1 MYAEKFGVG
10 AESTGYGGGSLRKEG
25 KNMLELVFK
34 TLTPGGSA
42 FLGIMSAYALTCVL
56 LHYCGGL
63 LPRDGGRD
71 FAVDGKLS
79 QGKPRGAGF
88 VFVLVFAAAVLL
100 FLPFNRELLIYVILT
115 AAAMLTGFLDD
126 CSKSPWGEYKKG
138 ILDLIISVM
147 VAITYVNFNGST
159 LQIAC
164 LDMEL
169 VFPKLVFGILATVL
183 VWVSINV
190 TNCADG
196 VDGLSATLT
205 SVTLLSFY
213 FTADVT
219 GLAEEYRY
227 MVLLMV
233 ACLLGYLWY
242 NATPSRM
249 MMGDA
254 GSRAMG
260 LFIAVIALRSG
271 HALLYI
277 PFAIVLILDGGL
289 GLMKVAL
296 LRFLKIKILKNTRTP
311 LHDHVRKNLGWS
323 NTQTVFKFAIMQIV
337 VTFAIAC
344 LLRF

>member
-1 MYAEKFGVG
+1 MLDLLFQGMDQGVC
-10 AESTGYGGGSLRKEG
+10 
-25 KNMLELVFK
+25 
-34 TLTPGGSA
+34 A
-42 FLGIMSAYALTCVL
+42 FVGILAAYAITCLL
-56 LHYCGGL
+56 LHWCGGL

-88 VFVLVFAAAVLL
+88 VFILVFAVLMFI
-100 FLPFNRELLIYVILT
+100 FLPISRERSIYVILT
-115 AAAMLTGFLDD
+115 VAAMLTGFLDD
-126 CSKSPWGEYKKG
+126 CAKAPWGEYKKG

-147 VAITYVNFNGST
+147 VAVTYINFNGTT
-159 LQIAC
+159 LAIAF
-164 LDMEL
+164 LNLEVEL
-169 VFPKLVFGILATVL
+169 PTILFGILATLL

-205 SVTLLSFY
+205 SVTLMSFY
-213 FTADVT
+213 LTAGNT
-219 GLAEEYRY
+219 GLPEDYRY
-227 MVLLMV
+227 MTLLLV

-260 LFIAVIALRSG
+260 LFIAVIALKSG
-271 HALLYI
+271 HVLLYI
-277 PFAIVLILDGGL
+277 PFALILILDGGL
-289 GLMKVAL
+289 GLVKVAL
-296 LRFLKIKILKNTRTP
+296 LRFLKIRILKNTRTP

-323 NTQTVFKFAIMQIV
+323 NTQTVFKFAILQIV
-337 VTFAIAC
+337 IAFAATWLI
-344 LLRF
+344 R